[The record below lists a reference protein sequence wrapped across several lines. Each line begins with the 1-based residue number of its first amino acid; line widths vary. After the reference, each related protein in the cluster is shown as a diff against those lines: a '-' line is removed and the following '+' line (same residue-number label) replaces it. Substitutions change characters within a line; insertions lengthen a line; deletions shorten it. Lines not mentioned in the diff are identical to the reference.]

1 METGQP
7 MVKSCLQ
14 WCGQM
19 LGDVIFCFHTFL
31 FCFLQLPTTELPF
44 SVDQCFWRQTE
55 FYHLPR
61 SGAPN
66 PAAGVSHLESFQKL
80 CIYHMNMKVLLPPGW
95 LCWKSTLALLLK
107 TVSKIFPES
116 CERLFTRG
124 CSDQTRENGFKLKQ
138 GRFRLDIWKKSF
150 TMLLLRH
157 WNIVPGEAVDSPP
170 PESVQGWTGW
180 GSE

>member
-1 METGQP
+1 MSYFASTHFYSVFYSYPQQNSPFLWTSASEDRQNFTQVRCTKP
-7 MVKSCLQ
+7 SS
-14 WCGQM
+14 WCFTPWILSKVMHLSHEHEGSSAPRMAM
-19 LGDVIFCFHTFL
+19 LEIY
-31 FCFLQLPTTELPF
+31 
-44 SVDQCFWRQTE
+44 S
-55 FYHLPR
+55 
-61 SGAPN
+61 
-66 PAAGVSHLESFQKL
+66 SFIIKN
-80 CIYHMNMKVLLPPGW
+80 C
-95 LCWKSTLALLLK
+95 
-107 TVSKIFPES
+107 KIFPES

>member
-1 METGQP
+1 MWTDAW
-7 MVKSCLQ
+7 
-14 WCGQM
+14 WCHI
-19 LGDVIFCFHTFL
+19 LLPHISILFFTVTHNRTPL
-31 FCFLQLPTTELPF
+31 FCGP
-44 SVDQCFWRQTE
+44 V
-55 FYHLPR
+55 
-61 SGAPN
+61 
-66 PAAGVSHLESFQKL
+66 
-80 CIYHMNMKVLLPPGW
+80 
-95 LCWKSTLALLLK
+95 LLK
-107 TVSKIFPES
+107 TDRILSLTQVRCTKPSSWCFTPWILSKVMHLSHEHEGSSAPRMAMLEIYSSFIIKNCKIFPES